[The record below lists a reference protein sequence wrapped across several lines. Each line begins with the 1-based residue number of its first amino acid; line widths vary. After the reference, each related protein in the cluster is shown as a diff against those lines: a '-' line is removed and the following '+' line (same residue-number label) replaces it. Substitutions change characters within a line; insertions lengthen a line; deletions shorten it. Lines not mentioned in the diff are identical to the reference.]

1 MSKSGQWL
9 DLFRKYWNDHALNR
23 PVGRK
28 FWYESIGTDVND
40 QSKVI
45 SYASKKMNQNYEY
58 GWFPV
63 V

>member
-1 MSKSGQWL
+1 MEKPE
-9 DLFRKYWNDHALNR
+9 LNR
-23 PVGRK
+23 PVGRN
-28 FWYESIGTDVND
+28 FWWEPVDTDIHS

-45 SYASKKMNQNYEY
+45 SYASKKMSQNYEY

>member
-1 MSKSGQWL
+1 
-9 DLFRKYWNDHALNR
+9 LFRKYWNDHALNR
-23 PVGRK
+23 PVGRE
-28 FWYESIGTDVND
+28 FWYEPVGTDVND

-45 SYASKKMNQNYEY
+45 GYASKKMNQNYEY